1 METEKVTK
9 KNKGGRPKKAIKK
22 AVSITVKC
30 TLFDK
35 QAIGVRARMLGLTPS
50 EYLLQL
56 GINGQIDMRQRKFPK
71 EVLELKAL
79 LNHLAANVNQIAKK
93 RNSNEVLGAVERAN
107 LLSLE
112 SQVKEVVSLIK
123 NYLQ

>member
-1 METEKVTK
+1 MEQVEKRNK
-9 KNKGGRPKKAIKK
+9 HKGGRPKKAIRKT
-22 AVSITVKC
+22 VSITVKC
-30 TLFDK
+30 TPFDK
-35 QAIGVRARMLGLTPS
+35 QAIQLRAKMLSLTPS

-107 LLSLE
+107 LFTLE

>member
-1 METEKVTK
+1 MEHVEKQNK
-9 KNKGGRPKKAIKK
+9 HKGGRPKKAMTKDQ
-22 AVSITVKC
+22 SITVKC
-30 TLFDK
+30 SRFDK
-35 QAIGVRARMLGLTPS
+35 QAIKARAKTAGLTSS

-56 GINGQIDMRQRKFPK
+56 GRTGQIDTKQKVFPK
-71 EVLELKAL
+71 EVLEYKGL
-79 LNHLAANVNQIAKK
+79 LNHLAANINQIAKK

-107 LLSLE
+107 LFSLE

>member
-1 METEKVTK
+1 MEQVEKRS

-22 AVSITVKC
+22 GESITVKC
-30 TLFDK
+30 CLFDK
-35 QAIGVRARMLGLTPS
+35 KAIKARVKTVGLTPS
-50 EYLLQL
+50 EYLLKL
-56 GINGQIDMRQRKFPK
+56 GLTGQIDTRQKVLPK

-93 RNSNEVLGAVERAN
+93 RNSNEVLDAIDRAN
-107 LLSLE
+107 LLTLE
-112 SQVKEVVSLIK
+112 SQVKEVVSQIK